1 MKNPI
6 RRNQNIGK
14 TQGGRVKDGRADEKW
29 SRLWFNTDIY
39 SKISESNEL
48 WQVYKENPSKNY
60 FHPCEG
66 EDYLQVLD
74 LLPKDLTKYV
84 KAIILPRI
92 SKRDAKYGVDA
103 RRRSDCIIINPF
115 PKSLEFTWSSK
126 PTDSTIR
133 HYDHWCTN
141 WRGNSKEWK
150 LRWSKKEAKRYCLYH
165 LFLHELGHINQ
176 PWFHSRNK
184 REEFAENFA
193 LEWASK
199 LKAI

>member
-1 MKNPI
+1 MRNPT
-6 RRNQNIGK
+6 RRNKNIGK

-39 SKISESNEL
+39 SRISESKEL
-48 WQVYKENPSKNY
+48 WQIYKENPSKHY

-66 EDYLQVLD
+66 KEYINILE
-74 LLPKDLTKYV
+74 LLPEDLTKYV

-103 RRRSDCIIINPF
+103 KRRSDCIIINPF
-115 PKSLEFTWSSK
+115 PKSLEFTWATK
-126 PTDSTIR
+126 PKDSTIR
-133 HYDHWCTN
+133 HYAPWCTN
-141 WRGNSKEWK
+141 WKGNSTEWK
-150 LRWSKKEAKRYCLYH
+150 LQWSKKEAKKYCLYH

-199 LKAI
+199 FKVI